1 MYFVTGI
8 GSMVIQFCI
17 LFNSDFISIIISKK
31 IRKYIQIITPEL
43 YDQTSSFLIILI
55 PHSDNDLK
63 VCSVKQSESRYLV
76 ADSPHEVTN
85 L

>member
-1 MYFVTGI
+1 
-8 GSMVIQFCI
+8 MVIQFCI
-17 LFNSDFISIIISKK
+17 LFNSAFILIIISKK
-31 IRKYIQIITPEL
+31 IHSISDQKIITPEL